1 MKKKCAAASNT
12 IFLLSLVLL
21 VGETC
26 LVSSESLQ
34 DKCAPEFTKLGECLS
49 YASAKA
55 DAPSAACC
63 GSVTEIRQ
71 KDAVCL
77 CYIIQQAH
85 GGGSSASSLGLQ
97 LDRLIK
103 LPAACKLANTNISD
117 CPSESNLYSSFH
129 KLIAGDRGIS
139 CPLMFWAHLY
149 INIA

>member
-1 MKKKCAAASNT
+1 MKKDCASNT
-12 IFLLSLVLL
+12 TTLLFSLVLVL
-21 VGETC
+21 GEIGLASC
-26 LVSSESLQ
+26 DSLQ

-55 DAPSAACC
+55 DTPSAACC

-85 GGGSSASSLGLQ
+85 GGGSSVSSMGLQ

-117 CPSESNLYSSFH
+117 CPSESLPFMPPCYCLQHFVSCSVLQEVNH
-129 KLIAGDRGIS
+129 K
-139 CPLMFWAHLY
+139 
-149 INIA
+149 N